1 MKEFERWFK
10 KAEEDIYVIKHLLT
24 LNDAPPTIC
33 CFHAQQAVE
42 KYLKAFLIS
51 KNILVPKTHDLEL
64 LVKLSIGI
72 NSLFVDILSKAISL
86 SNYSIIPR
94 YPDMLDDLTIE
105 DAKNA
110 YQKTLDIKYFIL
122 KNFF

>member
-1 MKEFERWFK
+1 MKEFERWLK
-10 KAEEDIYVIKHLLT
+10 KAEEDLYVTQHLLT

-42 KYLKAFLIS
+42 KYLKAYLIT

-64 LVKLSIGI
+64 LVKLSTDI
-72 NSLFVDILSKAISL
+72 NPLFNDILSKANSL
-86 SNYSIIPR
+86 SNYSVIPR

-105 DAKNA
+105 DAKKA
-110 YQKTLDIKYFIL
+110 YRKALEIKHFIL